1 MSAPIVEK
9 ALRLLRD
16 SLSVCLVLFRVLVP
30 VLVVVKVLETIGGI
44 ELLGRLLA
52 PVMRIAGLPGSTGL
66 VWAAAMITSLYGGIV
81 VFLSI
86 APGAGL
92 TCAQVTVL
100 TTMMLVAHSLPVE
113 LGVARQAGARVR
125 FMAPWRV
132 LGALA
137 LGSLLNLAYSAGGFL
152 GRPAGILWQAPE
164 PAAGLGAWALSQAR
178 NLAMIFVAVTILMAL
193 LRILDRIGIT
203 TMLNRLL
210 RPVLASMGI
219 GPAASTITILGM
231 VLGLSYGG
239 GLIIRGA
246 RSGEIPPRDVFFS
259 LSLMGLSHSVVE
271 DSLLM
276 LSLGASITGVLVA
289 RVAFTWL
296 VLPLLVVLVKRA
308 GDAAFHRYFYR
319 AVSTNRV

>member
-1 MSAPIVEK
+1 MFESAPGK
-9 ALRLLRD
+9 ALSLLRD
-16 SLSVCLVLFRVLVP
+16 SFSVCLVLFRMLVP
-30 VLVVVKVLETIGGI
+30 VLLIVKVLETAGGI
-44 ELLGRLLA
+44 DLLGRFLA
-52 PVMRIAGLPGSTGL
+52 PLMGIAGLPGSTGL
-66 VWAAAMITSLYGGIV
+66 VWAAAMVTSLYGGIV

-113 LGVARQAGARVR
+113 LSVARQAGVRIR

-137 LGSLLNLAYSAGGFL
+137 LGAMLNLAYSAGDFL
-152 GRPAGILWQAPE
+152 QQPAGILWHPPAPQ
-164 PAAGLGAWALSQAR
+164 AGLAAWALSQLR
-178 NLAMIFVAVTILMAL
+178 NLAMIFAAVTILMAF
-193 LRILDRIGIT
+193 LRILDRSGIT
-203 TMLNRLL
+203 KVLNRIL
-210 RPVLASMGI
+210 RPVLASLGI
-219 GPAASTITILGM
+219 GPEASTITILGM

-246 RSGEIPPRDVFFS
+246 RSGEIPRRDVFFS

-289 RVAFTWL
+289 RLAFTWAL
-296 VLPLLVVLVKRA
+296 LPLLVALVKKL
-308 GDAAFHRYFYR
+308 GDTSFNRHLYR
-319 AVSTNRV
+319 APSAERT

>member
-1 MSAPIVEK
+1 
-9 ALRLLRD
+9 
-16 SLSVCLVLFRVLVP
+16 
-30 VLVVVKVLETIGGI
+30 
-44 ELLGRLLA
+44 
-52 PVMRIAGLPGSTGL
+52 
-66 VWAAAMITSLYGGIV
+66 
-81 VFLSI
+81 FLSI

-125 FMAPWRV
+125 FMAPWRI

-137 LGSLLNLAYSAGGFL
+137 LGAALNLVYSAGGFL
-152 GRPAGILWQAPE
+152 QQPAGILWQAPA
-164 PAAGLGAWALSQAR
+164 PQAGLGAWALSQAR
-178 NLAMIFVAVTILMAL
+178 NLAMIFAAVTILMAL
-193 LRILDRIGIT
+193 LRILDKSGIT
-203 TMLNRLL
+203 SVLNRLL

-296 VLPLLVVLVKRA
+296 VLSLLVVIVKRA
-308 GDAAFHRYFYR
+308 GDTAFHRCLYR
-319 AVSTNRV
+319 TVSSDRA